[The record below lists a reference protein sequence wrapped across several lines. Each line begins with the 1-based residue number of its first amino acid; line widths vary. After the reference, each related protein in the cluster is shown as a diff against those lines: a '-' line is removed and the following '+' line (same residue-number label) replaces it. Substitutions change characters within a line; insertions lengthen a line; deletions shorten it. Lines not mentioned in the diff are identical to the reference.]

1 MRLGLVAGRA
11 TAGRQLAVLQRIA
24 HPRVRTHPQL
34 AGWDDVPKRGIGCR
48 VVTERIGEVVQRCES
63 EVSCG
68 RGRRGAANRGPSV
81 AHGHQRRGAPSGV
94 PLAPFLGAT
103 SLKAR
108 ATRGLDAPPP
118 PRVGSAAMLIIAFAA
133 QEIGNRFRLEV
144 PNPEDY
150 EIGRF

>member
-94 PLAPFLGAT
+94 PPGAFPGRY
-103 SLKAR
+103 LLE
-108 ATRGLDAPPP
+108 GEGDA
-118 PRVGSAAMLIIAFAA
+118 RVGRSPHPR
-133 QEIGNRFRLEV
+133 G
-144 PNPEDY
+144 
-150 EIGRF
+150 